1 MTTNMRGMMIS
12 HLDPRLPPIAVKAS
26 EIDLLWNVAEHGSSV
41 EPRASAFL
49 KNEIG
54 RAEILL
60 EPRVLRGLVTM
71 NCSVSFRDVGSSEE
85 MTVELVFPE
94 AANEAAGR
102 ISVLSPLG
110 ASLLGMSVGQAI
122 QFADERGVRRT
133 IVVTA
138 AIPLSRS

>member
-1 MTTNMRGMMIS
+1 MMIS
-12 HLDPRLPPIAVKAS
+12 NLDPKLPPIAVKAS
-26 EIDLLWNVAEHGSSV
+26 EIDLLLNVAEQGSCA

-60 EPRVLRGLVTM
+60 EPQVLRGLVTM
-71 NCSVSFRDVGSSEE
+71 NCRVSFRDVGSSNE
-85 MTVELVFPE
+85 MSVELVFPE

-110 ASLLGMSVGQAI
+110 ASLLGMSVGQTI
-122 QFADERGVRRT
+122 QFVDERGARRT

-138 AIPLSRS
+138 AAPLSRT